1 MMAKMALLLDRSA
14 AMAVRT
20 PDLVDVHAGIYAGG
34 LQACVGEGPEWP
46 RGFPTG
52 TRPGRID
59 PRIGWTSGP
68 VVYWKHARFSPW

>member
-20 PDLVDVHAGIYAGG
+20 SDLLHVQLGSTQAG
-34 LQACVGEGPEWP
+34 LQACVGEGAEWP

-52 TRPGRID
+52 T
-59 PRIGWTSGP
+59 
-68 VVYWKHARFSPW
+68 KARTN